1 MVPLASVPSRKSSC
15 IRASMHFVSVE
26 YARYFALGTPCGPA
40 DSRAS
45 KRTPLL
51 KRDTKV
57 LAQITLATTAFLFLM
72 ACRSA
77 EMQPEDL
84 RIFAASSLTDALSEA
99 LSLFE
104 RDQPS
109 IRVVSQFG
117 SSSDLARQILAGAPS
132 DLFFSADDIQMGRL
146 AREKAIENSSI
157 RNVLSNQ
164 LVIVEHKE
172 TPPRVVTPED
182 LPGVRRVALADPEAV
197 PAGVYARRYLESRGL
212 WNRLCD
218 KVIPTLDVRGALAAV
233 ASGNAEAG
241 VVYRSDAAM
250 ESRVRIA
257 YVVPREGGPRIVYP
271 LAIVAGRAREST
283 RVLFEFLLSKDT
295 LAVFESF
302 GFVSMAE

>member
-1 MVPLASVPSRKSSC
+1 MHSASLK
-15 IRASMHFVSVE
+15 
-26 YARYFALGTPCGPA
+26 YARYCSLDRPCEPA
-40 DSRAS
+40 ASRIS
-45 KRTPLL
+45 TRTALL
-51 KRDTKV
+51 KRDTEV
-57 LAQITLATTAFLFLM
+57 LVQVILATTAFLFLM

-77 EMQPEDL
+77 EVQPADL

-104 RDQPS
+104 REQPS

-146 AREKAIENSSI
+146 AREAAIEESSV
-157 RNVLSNQ
+157 RNVLSNL
-164 LVIVEHKE
+164 LVIVEPKE

-182 LPGVRRVALADPEAV
+182 LPGVSRVALADPEAV

-212 WNRLCD
+212 WNGLCG
-218 KVIPTLDVRGALAAV
+218 KIVPTLDVRGALAAV
-233 ASGNAEAG
+233 ASGNVEAG

-250 ESRVRIA
+250 ERRVRIA
-257 YVVPREGGPRIVYP
+257 YVVPREEGPRIVYP
-271 LAIVAGRAREST
+271 LAIVAGHAREPT
-283 RVLFEFLLSKDT
+283 RVLFEFLLSKEA

-302 GFVSMAE
+302 GFVSIAG